1 MALCLIAGNAS
12 RRQEAAASVKR
23 QKVDA
28 YESGDLGVQAAFVDG
43 MVCTRSLD
51 GSTEF

>member
-1 MALCLIAGNAS
+1 MALCLIAGNA

-28 YESGDLGVQAAFVDG
+28 YESGDLGVQAAVFVDG
-43 MVCTRSLD
+43 IVHTRSLD
-51 GSTEF
+51 GDEF

>member
-28 YESGDLGVQAAFVDG
+28 YESGDLGVKAAVFVDG
-43 MVCTRSLD
+43 MVHTRSL
-51 GSTEF
+51 SAEF